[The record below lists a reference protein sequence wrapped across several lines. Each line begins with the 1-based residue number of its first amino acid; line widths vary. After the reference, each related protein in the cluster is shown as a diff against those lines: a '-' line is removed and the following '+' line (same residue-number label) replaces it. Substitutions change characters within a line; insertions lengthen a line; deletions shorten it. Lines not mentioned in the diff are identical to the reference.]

1 MDKKLN
7 REQAERLADE
17 LLARQPRRG
26 DAGLARTIGT
36 LFALR
41 PLGYEFN
48 RNPFVNPA
56 APAWGVM
63 HRDTDTS
70 K

>member
-1 MDKKLN
+1 MDKILN
-7 REQAERLADE
+7 REQAEKLADE
-17 LLARQPRRG
+17 LLAQQPRQR
-26 DAGLARTIGT
+26 DAGLARTLGR
-36 LFALR
+36 LFELR
-41 PLGYEFN
+41 HIRHEFN
-48 RNPFVNPA
+48 RNPFVTPA

>member
-1 MDKKLN
+1 MDKKMSK
-7 REQAERLADE
+7 EQAERLADE
-17 LLARQPRRG
+17 LLARQPRQG
-26 DAGLARTIGT
+26 DTGLARTIGK

-48 RNPFVNPA
+48 RNPFVSPA